1 MTSRADQAHLRLDK
15 WLWYARFFK
24 SRSIAAHQANDG
36 QVRING
42 VRATKA
48 HALVHPGDV
57 LTFAACARIRVVRI
71 EGLGSRRGPAPEA
84 RELYTDLDPPSS
96 RSNPDGKTLPAPV
109 AVRDPGAGRPTKS
122 DRRAIARLHG
132 DD

>member
-1 MTSRADQAHLRLDK
+1 MTSGAGYAVLRLDK

-24 SRSIAAHQANDG
+24 SRSLAARRANDG

-48 HALVHPGDV
+48 HALVHLGDV
-57 LTFAACARIRVVRI
+57 VTFAVGARIRIVRI
-71 EGLGSRRGPAPEA
+71 EGLGFQRGPTPKA
-84 RELYTDLDPPSS
+84 RELYTDLGPPPV
-96 RSNPDGKTLPAPV
+96 RSNLDGKILPAPV